1 VLDVGSTDAR
11 AMQIS
16 RGGMPSGALSI
27 PCRYVHSP
35 SEMIDM
41 DDYTQALTLLTGL
54 LSREIKLEKK

>member
-1 VLDVGSTDAR
+1 
-11 AMQIS
+11 MQIS